1 MAKVKKTVGDDLSKT
16 QKWLVALI
24 AGLLFIIIASP
35 IVFKGV
41 DYLISKLGLGH
52 IAAKDGCPNSVG
64 LIVHGVVFFL
74 IIRLFMEIK
83 F

>member
-1 MAKVKKTVGDDLSKT
+1 MKDKKTVGDDLSKS
-16 QKWLVALI
+16 QKWLVSLI

-35 IVFKGV
+35 VLFKGV
-41 DYLISKLGLGH
+41 SYLTEKLGLGS
-52 IAAKDGCPNSVG
+52 IANKGCPTSVG